1 MTSMA
6 APVEPQIQ
14 QLLRDAAWWRLLG
27 RLFECP
33 DPAWRADINTLARE
47 LGDADVS
54 TAVAAALAE
63 ATEGQY
69 HSVFGPGG
77 PAPPREASYHDTLE
91 LGSMMS
97 SIAAYYEAFAYRPA
111 TRETPDHVSVEAGFM
126 AFLRFKEAF
135 ARAGGDRDRAT
146 ITANA
151 AEQFRADH
159 LTMVAERIADLLAH
173 SHLEYL
179 QKAAR
184 LLADRVGPRPGPKRL
199 TVLNEPFDGDD
210 SEFSCAE
217 P

>member
-1 MTSMA
+1 MA
-6 APVEPQIQ
+6 APVDPRIQ
-14 QLLRDAAWWRLLG
+14 LLLRDAAWWRLIG

-33 DPAWRADINTLARE
+33 DPEWRTDISTLARE
-47 LGDADVS
+47 LDDAELCV
-54 TAVAAALAE
+54 AVAAALAE

-77 PAPPREASYHDTLE
+77 PAPPREASYHDTIE

-97 SIAAYYEAFAYRPA
+97 SIATYYEAFAYRPA
-111 TRETPDHVSVEAGFM
+111 TRETPDHVAVEAGFI
-126 AFLRFKEAF
+126 AFLRLKEAF
-135 ARAGGDRDRAT
+135 ALADGDRDRAS
-146 ITANA
+146 IAASA
-151 AEQFRADH
+151 AERFRVDH
-159 LTMVAERIADLLAH
+159 LTMVAERIAGLLAN

-179 QKAAR
+179 RKTAR

-199 TVLNEPFDGDD
+199 TVFNEPFDGNE